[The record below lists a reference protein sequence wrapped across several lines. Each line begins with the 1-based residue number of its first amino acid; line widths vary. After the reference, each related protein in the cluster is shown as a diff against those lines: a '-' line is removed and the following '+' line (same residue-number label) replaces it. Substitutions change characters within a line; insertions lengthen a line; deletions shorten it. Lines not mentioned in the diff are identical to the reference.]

1 MLSRTQVQRN
11 QLRAL
16 AAPHPGRPP
25 GWLTR
30 ASSPAGSG
38 VASHRPPRG
47 LPHGAPGASTAS
59 AAVGRGVAPGAPC
72 GRAAPG
78 RRDATQLPAC
88 KICDRCGEAGRE
100 TPDRESDVW
109 RPADTAGQSP
119 RPKSLPIYIS
129 WYINGYGRPWT
140 SLDVNPRIRP
150 VHGQIAGTG
159 GGLLAT
165 TDHMAGRHVPWA
177 GGVHAMAWTPPF
189 ETAWASCCS
198 RPQDR
203 STAVHG

>member
-11 QLRAL
+11 RLWAV

-30 ASSPAGSG
+30 ASSPAGVG
-38 VASHRPPRG
+38 ASHRPPRG
-47 LPHGAPGASTAS
+47 LPHGAPGASS

-78 RRDATQLPAC
+78 RWDATQPQHARSVIAEERLVE
-88 KICDRCGEAGRE
+88 KHLTENQMFGGRY
-100 TPDRESDVW
+100 
-109 RPADTAGQSP
+109 TAGQSP
-119 RPKSLPIYIS
+119 RPKSFPTYIS
-129 WYINGYGRPWT
+129 WYINDYGRPWT